1 MKNLIALGFLLL
13 LTTSTSSYGSDAYTW
28 AMLIGEVEN
37 EIGFLAGIDVDGI
50 TKSSYFMDE
59 EENSSLDSI
68 LILKQPFTV
77 VRGLKECLYKRYV
90 SHYREDRVY
99 RTTKEDSYY
108 WDCINQNKFVLE
120 PSGASASPL
129 LWSEKTY
136 PYVLVAGDLP
146 PAKKYYP
153 HEEDTKLNECLV
165 RQQREF
171 KDAYESSEDFK
182 ELLKNL
188 KVNRINLVVRPLTLK
203 NNTIGPGPTAPP
215 EWFIK
220 ELKYGFRITKDR
232 VLKIYSLYNK
242 ASKKCFVSTKD
253 NFIDETENA
262 GKEVEKILDER
273 KSIQNAL
280 ESFNDFLQEGNQ
292 QEYPQCG
299 KS

>member
-1 MKNLIALGFLLL
+1 
-13 LTTSTSSYGSDAYTW
+13 
-28 AMLIGEVEN
+28 MLIREVEN
-37 EIGFLAGIDVDGI
+37 EIGFGAAVDVEGI

-59 EENSSLDSI
+59 EEKSSLDSI

-77 VRGLKECLYKRYV
+77 VRGSKECHYV
-90 SHYREDRVY
+90 YYDLIERPSYY
-99 RTTKEDSYY
+99 YMTKEASSYWECLNKYEFETGFSDAPIGYSVRDSE
-108 WDCINQNKFVLE
+108 D
-120 PSGASASPL
+120 PRD
-129 LWSEKTY
+129 
-136 PYVLVAGDLP
+136 YVLVVGDFA

-182 ELLKNL
+182 ELLNNL
-188 KVNRINLVVRPLTLK
+188 KVNRIKLVARPMTLK
-203 NNTIGPGPTAPP
+203 NKTISPGSTVLP
-215 EWFIK
+215 ERNIK
-220 ELKYGFRITKDR
+220 SLIYGFNITKDR
-232 VLKIYSLYNK
+232 EINIYFIHNK
-242 ASKKCFVSTKD
+242 ANNKCFVSTKD
-253 NFIDETENA
+253 NFIDATENA
-262 GKEVEKILDER
+262 GKEVKKILDKR

>member
-13 LTTSTSSYGSDAYTW
+13 LTTSTSSYAYNR
-28 AMLIGEVEN
+28 AMLIREVEN
-37 EIGFLAGIDVDGI
+37 EIHFGATIDVDGI
-50 TKSSYFMDE
+50 TKSSYFLDK

-68 LILKQPFTV
+68 LILKQPVTV
-77 VRGLKECLYKRYV
+77 VRGSKECHYV
-90 SHYREDRVY
+90 TYDYRDRPSY
-99 RTTKEDSYY
+99 WYMTKEISYY
-108 WDCINQNKFVLE
+108 WDCLNNDEFLT
-120 PSGASASPL
+120 G
-129 LWSEKTY
+129 SEKY
-136 PYVLVAGDLP
+136 PVGYPQKHLKDPKAYVLVAGDLA

-203 NNTIGPGPTAPP
+203 NKTVSPGSTELP
-215 EWFIK
+215 ESPIK
-220 ELKYGFRITKDR
+220 ELKYGFKITKDR
-232 VLKIYSLYNK
+232 VIKIYSLYNK
-242 ASKKCFVSTKD
+242 ASEKCFVSTKD
-253 NFIDETENA
+253 NFIDTTENTS
-262 GKEVEKILDER
+262 KEVKEILNER
-273 KSIQNAL
+273 RSIENAL
-280 ESFNDFLQEGNQ
+280 KSFNDFLQEGNH